1 MIIQLMINF
10 FSKYKFIF
18 YLSNFILL
26 VLYLFPG
33 SLLGCFLYNDCQLQ
47 PQLTKDFLVSTNH
60 LYSFCL
66 LSIIGLFTYK
76 NSNKLNFLNLYL
88 ILLSIILEI
97 LHIFIPVRS
106 FELYD
111 LFGNLLGVSIVL
123 TINFFYRKYE
133 NYKN

>member
-1 MIIQLMINF
+1 MINF

-18 YLSNFILL
+18 YLSNLILL

-47 PQLTKDFLVSTNH
+47 PQLTKDFLVSSNH
-60 LYSFCL
+60 FYTFGL

-106 FELYD
+106 FEFSD
-111 LFGNLLGVSIVL
+111 LFGNLLGVLIIL
-123 TINFFYRKYE
+123 MINFFYRKYE
-133 NYKN
+133 NLEN

>member
-1 MIIQLMINF
+1 MINF

-18 YLSNFILL
+18 YISNITLL
-26 VLYLFPG
+26 VLYLFPC
-33 SLLGCFLYNDCQLQ
+33 SILGYFVYNDCQLQ
-47 PQLTKDFLVSTNH
+47 PQLTKDFLISTNH
-60 LYSFCL
+60 LYAFIL
-66 LSIIGLFTYK
+66 LSVIGLFTYK

-106 FELYD
+106 FELSD

>member
-1 MIIQLMINF
+1 MINF

-18 YLSNFILL
+18 YLSNIILL

-33 SLLGCFLYNDCQLQ
+33 SLLGCYLYNDCQLQ

-60 LYSFCL
+60 LYAFGL

-76 NSNKLNFLNLYL
+76 NSNKLNFLNIYL
-88 ILLSIILEI
+88 VLLSIILEI

-106 FELYD
+106 FELSD

>member
-1 MIIQLMINF
+1 MINF

-60 LYSFCL
+60 LYAFGL
-66 LSIIGLFTYK
+66 LSIIGLFTYN
-76 NSNKLNFLNLYL
+76 NSNKLNLLNIYL
-88 ILLSIILEI
+88 VLFSILLEI
-97 LHIFIPVRS
+97 SHIFIPERG
-106 FELYD
+106 FELAD
-111 LFGNLLGVSIVL
+111 LLGNLLGVSIVI

-133 NYKN
+133 NF

>member
-1 MIIQLMINF
+1 MINF

-33 SLLGCFLYNDCQLQ
+33 SLSGCFLYNDCQLQ
-47 PQLTKDFLVSTNH
+47 PQLTRGFLVSTNH
-60 LYSFCL
+60 LYAFGL

-106 FELYD
+106 FELSD

>member
-1 MIIQLMINF
+1 MISF

-33 SLLGCFLYNDCQLQ
+33 SLSGCFLYNDCQLQ

-60 LYSFCL
+60 LYSFGL

-76 NSNKLNFLNLYL
+76 NSNRLNFLNLYL

-106 FELYD
+106 FELSD

>member
-1 MIIQLMINF
+1 MINF

-60 LYSFCL
+60 LYAFSL
-66 LSIIGLFTYK
+66 LSIIGFFTYNDSK
-76 NSNKLNFLNLYL
+76 KLNFLNIYL
-88 ILLSIILEI
+88 VLLSIILEI

-106 FELYD
+106 FELSD
-111 LFGNLLGVSIVL
+111 LFGNLLGVLIIL
-123 TINFFYRKYE
+123 MINFFYRKYE
-133 NYKN
+133 NLEN

>member
-1 MIIQLMINF
+1 MINF
-10 FSKYKFIF
+10 FSKYKSIF

-47 PQLTKDFLVSTNH
+47 PQLTKDFLISTNH
-60 LYSFCL
+60 LYAFGL

-88 ILLSIILEI
+88 ILLSVTLEI

-106 FELYD
+106 FELSD
-111 LFGNLLGVSIVL
+111 LFGNLLGVIIAL
-123 TINFFYRKYE
+123 MINFFYQKYE
-133 NYKN
+133 NSKN

>member
-1 MIIQLMINF
+1 MINF

-26 VLYLFPG
+26 VLYLYPG
-33 SLLGCFLYNDCQLQ
+33 SFIGCFLFNNCQYD
-47 PQLTKDFLVSTNH
+47 PQITPDLLVSTNH
-60 LYSFCL
+60 LYAFGL

-76 NSNKLNFLNLYL
+76 NSNQLNFLNLYL

-106 FELYD
+106 FELSD

-133 NYKN
+133 IYKN

>member
-1 MIIQLMINF
+1 MINF

-33 SLLGCFLYNDCQLQ
+33 SLLGCYLYNDCQLQ

-60 LYSFCL
+60 LYSFGL

-76 NSNKLNFLNLYL
+76 NSNKLNFLSLYL
-88 ILLSIILEI
+88 VLLSIILEI

-106 FELYD
+106 FEFYD
-111 LFGNLLGVSIVL
+111 LFGNLLGVFIVL

>member
-1 MIIQLMINF
+1 MINF

-18 YLSNFILL
+18 YLSNIILL

-33 SLLGCFLYNDCQLQ
+33 SLLGCYLYNDCQLQ

-60 LYSFCL
+60 LYAFSL
-66 LSIIGLFTYK
+66 LSIIGFFTYNDSK
-76 NSNKLNFLNLYL
+76 KLNFLNIYL
-88 ILLSIILEI
+88 VLLSIILEI

-106 FELYD
+106 FEFSD

-123 TINFFYRKYE
+123 TINFFYKKYE

>member
-1 MIIQLMINF
+1 MINF
-10 FSKYKFIF
+10 FSKYKSIF
-18 YLSNFILL
+18 YISNFILL

-33 SLLGCFLYNDCQLQ
+33 SLLGCYFYNDCQLQ

-60 LYSFCL
+60 LYAFGL

-106 FELYD
+106 FELSD

-123 TINFFYRKYE
+123 TINFFYTKYE

>member
-1 MIIQLMINF
+1 MINF

-18 YLSNFILL
+18 YLSNLILI

-33 SLLGCFLYNDCQLQ
+33 SLLGCFLYKDCILQ
-47 PQLTKDFLVSTNH
+47 PQLTPDFYVSTNH
-60 LYSFCL
+60 LYAFCL
-66 LSIIGLFTYK
+66 LSIIGLFTYR
-76 NSNKLNFLNLYL
+76 NSDKSIFLNTYL
-88 ILLSIILEI
+88 VILSIILEI

-106 FELYD
+106 FEFSD

-123 TINFFYRKYE
+123 TINFFYKNYE

>member
-1 MIIQLMINF
+1 MINF
-10 FSKYKFIF
+10 FSKYKSIF
-18 YLSNFILL
+18 YLSNLILL

-47 PQLTKDFLVSTNH
+47 PQISKDFLVSTNH
-60 LYSFCL
+60 LYAFGL

-76 NSNKLNFLNLYL
+76 NSNNLNLYL

-106 FELYD
+106 FELSD

>member
-1 MIIQLMINF
+1 MINF

-18 YLSNFILL
+18 YISNFILL

-33 SLLGCFLYNDCQLQ
+33 SLLGYFLYNDFQVQ
-47 PQLTKDFLVSTNH
+47 PQLTKNFLVSTNH
-60 LYSFCL
+60 LYAFGL

-97 LHIFIPVRS
+97 LHILIPVRS
-106 FELYD
+106 FEFSD
-111 LFGNLLGVSIVL
+111 LFGNLFGVSIVL
-123 TINFFYRKYE
+123 LINFFYRKYE